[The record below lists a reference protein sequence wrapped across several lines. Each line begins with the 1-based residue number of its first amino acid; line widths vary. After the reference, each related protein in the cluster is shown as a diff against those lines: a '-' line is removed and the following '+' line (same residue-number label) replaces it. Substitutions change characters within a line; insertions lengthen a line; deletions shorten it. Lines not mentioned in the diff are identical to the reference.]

1 MRHVGETLRV
11 LIDEEVPQSARQTR
25 RRDDAEAGVAV
36 AGVKFPKRTRFVG
49 RTEYDAPEIDGVV
62 FITDD
67 DARPGEFVPVTIHAA
82 QAYDLIGRVSTP
94 TI

>member
-1 MRHVGETLRV
+1 MT
-11 LIDEEVPQSARQTR
+11 
-25 RRDDAEAGVAV
+25 V

-67 DARPGEFVPVTIHAA
+67 DILGGVVPVTIHAA
-82 QAYDLIGRVSTP
+82 QAYDLIGRVST
-94 TI
+94 TR